1 MKIKTDFVTNS
12 SSTCFV
18 VIRKKNFTLDDFLK
32 AIGVKEDSPFNFV
45 FKKMYDLFTKD
56 YSLRPARTFVAHDK
70 WNPNG
75 EDTFEKFIEE
85 KFSKR
90 TLQKILEAESKG
102 YQVMMGRASNSE
114 DAAEFFIHADS
125 FLLDNDMFSID
136 ATNSSF

>member
-114 DAAEFFIHADS
+114 DAAELFIHADS

>member
-56 YSLRPARTFVAHDK
+56 YSLRPARTFVVHDK

-114 DAAEFFIHADS
+114 DAAELFIHADS

>member
-32 AIGVKEDSPFNFV
+32 AIGVKEDSPFIFV

-114 DAAEFFIHADS
+114 DAAELFIHADS

>member
-56 YSLRPARTFVAHDK
+56 YSVRPARTFVAHDK

-114 DAAEFFIHADS
+114 DAAELFIHADS

>member
-45 FKKMYDLFTKD
+45 FKKMYYLFTKD

-114 DAAEFFIHADS
+114 DAAELFIHADS